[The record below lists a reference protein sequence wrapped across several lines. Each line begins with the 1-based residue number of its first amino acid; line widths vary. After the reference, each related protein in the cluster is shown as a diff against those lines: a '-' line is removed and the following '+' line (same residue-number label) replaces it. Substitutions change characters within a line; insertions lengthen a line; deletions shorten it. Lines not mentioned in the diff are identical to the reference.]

1 MKNPFRY
8 FNSSPEIIR
17 NVVMLYVRYPLSL
30 RQVEDL
36 LFERGIDICHET
48 VRYWWN
54 RFGPLFA
61 AEIRKRR
68 IVRRNWSNWRWHFD
82 EVFVRIN
89 GETHYLWRAVD
100 HEGGIVRL
108 KPYFRIFPLLSQL
121 QSPVLIR
128 SKPDKTCLCALKS
141 SKGDGERRP
150 SRFNLMV
157 WTPPFRR
164 RVRQNGVWFELQ
176 TEGASTM
183 DITTIGFD
191 LAKTVFQVHG
201 ADGEGR
207 AVLRRKLRR
216 GKVLAFFAG
225 LPSCL
230 VGMEACASAHYW
242 AREIQALG
250 HEVRLIPPQY
260 VRPFVK
266 TNKNDAADAE
276 AICEAVTRPTMRF
289 APAKSAEQQSVLMLH
304 RARELLVR
312 QRTMVINALRGHCA
326 ELGLIVAQ
334 GASKVEEL
342 VAIIED
348 PGDVRLPP
356 LAREALGSLVE
367 QLHSAQAR
375 IKQLEATLLAW
386 HRSNQASRRLAT
398 IPGVGVIT
406 ATALVATIGD
416 GAQFR
421 SGRQLSAWL
430 GLVPRQ
436 HSSGGKDRL
445 GRISK
450 RGDGYIRRLLVHG
463 ARSVLRWRRAKPGT
477 GPGWTDRLLARRPTN
492 VVLVAMAN
500 KTARVAWA
508 LLRYERIYRPT
519 PA

>member
-1 MKNPFRY
+1 
-8 FNSSPEIIR
+8 
-17 NVVMLYVRYPLSL
+17 
-30 RQVEDL
+30 
-36 LFERGIDICHET
+36 
-48 VRYWWN
+48 
-54 RFGPLFA
+54 
-61 AEIRKRR
+61 
-68 IVRRNWSNWRWHFD
+68 
-82 EVFVRIN
+82 
-89 GETHYLWRAVD
+89 
-100 HEGGIVRL
+100 
-108 KPYFRIFPLLSQL
+108 
-121 QSPVLIR
+121 
-128 SKPDKTCLCALKS
+128 
-141 SKGDGERRP
+141 
-150 SRFNLMV
+150 
-157 WTPPFRR
+157 
-164 RVRQNGVWFELQ
+164 
-176 TEGASTM
+176 M

-289 APAKSAEQQSVLMLH
+289 AAAKSAEQQSVLMLH

-334 GASKVEEL
+334 GAAKVEEL

-367 QLHSAQAR
+367 QLRSAQAR

-416 GAQFR
+416 GRAVSLGPAALGLAR
-421 SGRQLSAWL
+421 SRAPTTLEWRQGQAGADLEARGWLYQALARAWCAKRAALAPLQAGHGAWL
-430 GLVPRQ
+430 
-436 HSSGGKDRL
+436 DRPAP
-445 GRISK
+445 
-450 RGDGYIRRLLVHG
+450 G
-463 ARSVLRWRRAKPGT
+463 AAADKRRAGRH
-477 GPGWTDRLLARRPTN
+477 GQ
-492 VVLVAMAN
+492 
-500 KTARVAWA
+500 
-508 LLRYERIYRPT
+508 
-519 PA
+519 

>member
-1 MKNPFRY
+1 
-8 FNSSPEIIR
+8 
-17 NVVMLYVRYPLSL
+17 
-30 RQVEDL
+30 
-36 LFERGIDICHET
+36 
-48 VRYWWN
+48 
-54 RFGPLFA
+54 
-61 AEIRKRR
+61 
-68 IVRRNWSNWRWHFD
+68 
-82 EVFVRIN
+82 
-89 GETHYLWRAVD
+89 
-100 HEGGIVRL
+100 
-108 KPYFRIFPLLSQL
+108 
-121 QSPVLIR
+121 
-128 SKPDKTCLCALKS
+128 
-141 SKGDGERRP
+141 
-150 SRFNLMV
+150 
-157 WTPPFRR
+157 
-164 RVRQNGVWFELQ
+164 
-176 TEGASTM
+176 M

-207 AVLRRKLRR
+207 VVLRRKLRR
-216 GKVLAFFAG
+216 GKVLALFAG
-225 LPSCL
+225 LPTCL

-242 AREIQALG
+242 ARELQALG

-289 APAKSAEQQSVLMLH
+289 AAAKSSEQQSVLMLH

-334 GASKVEEL
+334 GPSKVEEL

-348 PGDVRLPP
+348 PDDGRLPP
-356 LAREALGSLVE
+356 LAREALGMLVE
-367 QLHSAQAR
+367 QLRSAQAR
-375 IKQLEATLLAW
+375 IKVLEATLLAW

-463 ARSVLRWRRAKPGT
+463 ARTVLRWRASSRVRVPAGPTNCWRGGPQTSCSSPWPIRQPASPGHCSGTSVSTNRCPLNKLESGHQLARVRRFDGETGQHPRSAKPEA
-477 GPGWTDRLLARRPTN
+477 LSEHQAR
-492 VVLVAMAN
+492 
-500 KTARVAWA
+500 
-508 LLRYERIYRPT
+508 
-519 PA
+519 

>member
-1 MKNPFRY
+1 
-8 FNSSPEIIR
+8 
-17 NVVMLYVRYPLSL
+17 
-30 RQVEDL
+30 
-36 LFERGIDICHET
+36 
-48 VRYWWN
+48 
-54 RFGPLFA
+54 
-61 AEIRKRR
+61 
-68 IVRRNWSNWRWHFD
+68 
-82 EVFVRIN
+82 
-89 GETHYLWRAVD
+89 
-100 HEGGIVRL
+100 
-108 KPYFRIFPLLSQL
+108 
-121 QSPVLIR
+121 
-128 SKPDKTCLCALKS
+128 
-141 SKGDGERRP
+141 
-150 SRFNLMV
+150 
-157 WTPPFRR
+157 
-164 RVRQNGVWFELQ
+164 
-176 TEGASTM
+176 M

-289 APAKSAEQQSVLMLH
+289 AAAKSAEQQSVLMLHRARELLVRQRTMVMTRPTMRFAAAKSAEQQSVLMLH

-334 GASKVEEL
+334 GAAKVEEL

-367 QLHSAQAR
+367 QLRSAQAR

-463 ARSVLRWRRAKPGT
+463 ARSVLRWRRSKPGT

-508 LLRYERIYRPT
+508 LLRYERSYRPT

>member
-1 MKNPFRY
+1 MT
-8 FNSSPEIIR
+8 E
-17 NVVMLYVRYPLSL
+17 VT
-30 RQVEDL
+30 
-36 LFERGIDICHET
+36 T
-48 VRYWWN
+48 V
-54 RFGPLFA
+54 
-61 AEIRKRR
+61 
-68 IVRRNWSNWRWHFD
+68 
-82 EVFVRIN
+82 
-89 GETHYLWRAVD
+89 
-100 HEGGIVRL
+100 
-108 KPYFRIFPLLSQL
+108 
-121 QSPVLIR
+121 
-128 SKPDKTCLCALKS
+128 
-141 SKGDGERRP
+141 
-150 SRFNLMV
+150 
-157 WTPPFRR
+157 
-164 RVRQNGVWFELQ
+164 
-176 TEGASTM
+176 
-183 DITTIGFD
+183 GFD

-207 AVLRRKLRR
+207 PVLRRKLRR

-225 LPSCL
+225 LPTCL

-242 AREIQALG
+242 ARELQALG

-348 PGDVRLPP
+348 PDDMRLPP
-356 LAREALGSLVE
+356 LAREALGALVE
-367 QLHSAQAR
+367 QLRSAQVR
-375 IKQLEATLLAW
+375 IKELEVTLMAW
-386 HRSNQASRRLAT
+386 HRSNEASLRLAT

-416 GAQFR
+416 GTQFR

-436 HSSGGKDRL
+436 HSSGGKERL

-450 RGDGYIRRLLVHG
+450 RGDGYLRRLLVHG
-463 ARSVLRWRRAKPGT
+463 ARANLRWSRHKKEERSNWQEA
-477 GPGWTDRLLARRPTN
+477 LLARRPTN

-500 KTARVAWA
+500 KTARVVWA
-508 LLRYERIYRPT
+508 MLSRGEAFQTKARI
-519 PA
+519 AA